1 MVTTKSYYDLI
12 KRDVFTTKGSYCGKI
27 ADVDL
32 DMERFRV
39 KALIVDAVRGSFLA
53 PMVGEKR
60 GVIVPLTMVQA
71 IGDIVIIKHIQPAQS
86 EEPTQGQPGK
96 DMQQAQTPEVMA

>member
-1 MVTTKSYYDLI
+1 MVTTKSYAEVV
-12 KRDVFTTKGSYCGKI
+12 KRDVFTAKGAYCGRV

-60 GVIVPLTMVQA
+60 GVIIPFSMVQA
-71 IGDIVIIKHIQPAQS
+71 IGDIVIIKHIQPVQTEEGPEASRAGQKAAQV
-86 EEPTQGQPGK
+86 
-96 DMQQAQTPEVMA
+96 PEVAA